1 MENARVVFTEKLTDL
16 GKYKKLN
23 KRESGKLRFEKL
35 VEAEKNGHLQ
45 AARNREDVA
54 LLCGYSPEE
63 CACGKRGYSWVSC
76 QVQRGKLSEVMLNE
90 DGHFGME
97 YHVVS
102 IPDYNNRGV
111 YAQRECERLPQ
122 EVSAQNTIKM
132 TLSKGQWRIEME
144 FTGSSAEA
152 CSFIKE
158 LMGGESDN

>member
-1 MENARVVFTEKLTDL
+1 MENAKVVFTENLVNL

-23 KRESGKLRFEKL
+23 RRESGKLRFEKL
-35 VEAEKNGHLQ
+35 LEAEKNGHLQ
-45 AARNREDVA
+45 VARNRGEVA

-76 QVQRGKLSEVMLNE
+76 QVQRGKLSEVVLNE

-102 IPDYNNRGV
+102 IPDYNNQGT
-111 YAQRECERLPQ
+111 YAQRERERLPQ
-122 EVSAQNTIKM
+122 EVSAQNTVKM

-144 FTGSSAEA
+144 FANSAEA
-152 CSFIKE
+152 CSFMKE